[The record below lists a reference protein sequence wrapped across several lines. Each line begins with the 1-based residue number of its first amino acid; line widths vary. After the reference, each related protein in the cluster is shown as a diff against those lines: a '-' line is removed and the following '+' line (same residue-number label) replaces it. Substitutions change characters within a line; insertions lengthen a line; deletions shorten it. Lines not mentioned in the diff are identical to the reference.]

1 MTNNMVIEDNLETGE
16 FSIIITFDK
25 TKSELFMQFAVLAVI
40 FVMIILAV
48 VCKMAYDSMKIRLY

>member
-16 FSIIITFDK
+16 FSIVLALDK
-25 TKSELFMQFAVLAVI
+25 TKSEIFIQFAVLAVI
-40 FVMIILAV
+40 FVFLILAV